1 MADRKNYFVSTEA
14 EFRAIPSKWA
24 RALLRGGNVRL
35 GNQTFVPD
43 YVSRLDGDPYSGI
56 GPSFSAY
63 WVSADG
69 STLVRVS
76 DHWCGATS
84 GMKRCHNIRS
94 CIWSLRGKVRTVFQ
108 DGFVLAGGIVRFR
121 DMRG

>member
-1 MADRKNYFVSTEA
+1 MIDRKNYFVATAA

-24 RALLRGGNVRL
+24 RALLRGGKVRL

-43 YVSRLDGDPYSGI
+43 YVSGKDEDPYSGI
-56 GPSFSAY
+56 DKSLSAY

-69 STLVRVS
+69 STLIRVS
-76 DHWCGATS
+76 DHWCGATREL
-84 GMKRCHNIRS
+84 KRCHSIRS
-94 CIWSLRGKVRTVFQ
+94 CLWRLRGKPRLVYH
-108 DGFVLAGGIVRFR
+108 DGLRLAGGIVRFR